1 MNGWLA
7 NSGRLMVL
15 FGAISGLLGCVGG
28 DPVADLRT
36 FVAEVKA
43 RPKGGIDPL
52 PEVTPVETFIYVAD
66 ERRGPFTAPQASE
79 ESEGP
84 GLGNGIAPD
93 RTRRKEEL
101 EAFPLDSL
109 SMVGTLDKDANRWGL
124 IRNKEGLLYRV
135 TAGNYMGQN
144 HGQITAITDV
154 EIKLTEIIP
163 NGQNG
168 FLEREA
174 SVALTE

>member
-7 NSGRLMVL
+7 NSGRLLVL
-15 FGAISGLLGCVGG
+15 FGVISGLLGCAGS

-52 PEVTPVETFIYVAD
+52 PEVTPVETFIYVAE
-66 ERRGPFTAPQASE
+66 ERRGPFTAPQAGE

-84 GLGNGIAPD
+84 GPGNGVSPD
-93 RTRRKEEL
+93 KHRRKEEL

-135 TAGNYMGQN
+135 AAGN
-144 HGQITAITDV
+144 
-154 EIKLTEIIP
+154 
-163 NGQNG
+163 
-168 FLEREA
+168 
-174 SVALTE
+174 